1 VTPLTAGARPPNI
14 RSVTSLPLV
23 RVRLKHIDPET
34 FVQRFAP
41 NVTRGGIF
49 LASRDP
55 RPVGAL
61 VRFEVALVSGAVML
75 AGQGRVA
82 WVKPYD
88 AAEPTRA
95 HGMGVQFTELDPAT
109 RPMFERL
116 LARKD
121 AAAGKVAP
129 ARGSAGSGGVTAPA
143 SSSGSGERRVTEGN
157 LGEFD
162 ALEDTALRRAL
173 DRARAIGSSSDQ
185 LDELL
190 SPVEPAPAVTLA
202 EALADLPRYFAR
214 GRGSGLFRLP
224 SEVRAGAPASAV
236 PEAASGPPAFPA
248 SPTEAQEPPRLASS
262 EGLPRSPE
270 APSPPEDAAPAREES
285 AAPELV
291 ADEATRRLEPLEPG
305 SEPQHPR
312 PHDDD
317 DRADPHGHRD
327 GPINGV
333 PPNGR

>member
-1 VTPLTAGARPPNI
+1 MVTPLTAAPHPPNI

-61 VRFEVALVSGAVML
+61 VRFEVALVSGAVMM

-88 AAEPTRA
+88 PAEPTRA
-95 HGMGVQFTELDPAT
+95 HGMGVQFTELEPAT

-129 ARGSAGSGGVTAPA
+129 ARGSAGSGAVTAPA
-143 SSSGSGERRVTEGN
+143 SSSGSGSVERRVTEGN

-173 DRARAIGSSSDQ
+173 DRARAIGGSSPDR
-185 LDELL
+185 LEDLL
-190 SPVEPAPAVTLA
+190 APSEPATAVTLQ
-202 EALADLPRYFAR
+202 EALADLPRYFVR

-224 SEVRAGAPASAV
+224 PEIKDRPAATT
-236 PEAASGPPAFPA
+236 
-248 SPTEAQEPPRLASS
+248 SPS
-262 EGLPRSPE
+262 E
-270 APSPPEDAAPAREES
+270 APSPPAQAAPAPEES
-285 AAPELV
+285 AAPEPV
-291 ADEATRRLEPLEPG
+291 VDETTRRLEPLAPGEEP
-305 SEPQHPR
+305 HPIED
-312 PHDDD
+312 PH
-317 DRADPHGHRD
+317 ADPHGRQAS
-327 GPINGV
+327 PINGV
-333 PPNGR
+333 PPNGQ